1 MRYQITKTDFQE
13 LLKHLLKEN
22 IVTEVLSGKEKKNRY
37 AIVPEYVSDPAQ
49 IDEFPLS
56 QLMVYGYTRTDS
68 ASNTIL
74 HSQKALNTKVAVIGR
89 ACDVRALVELEKKRQ
104 LIWEN
109 LFIIAFHDLGYLP
122 NKPLRKFF
130 KKTEI
135 NDTEIVYE
143 RLTSSDLILKMQDG
157 TFQSFPLG
165 KNIDIAGNCSRCI
178 QKDHSLADFMI
189 GTYTLSE
196 KSEDYLIT
204 PQSKRA
210 DRLIEKLG
218 WSKKAI
224 DDKASEKYD
233 QIAQSIIENCTIK
246 REKDLSAFLTNE
258 DRFSLLTKCTACG
271 LCVKSCPVC
280 YCKVCN
286 LTAQVKAKKMDQ
298 MTFITTRFT
307 HVGDT
312 CVECGRCTTNC
323 PMNIPLDL
331 VFQSLR
337 DSFKK
342 QRDYE
347 AGSKRKETV
356 MHLDA

>member
-22 IVTEVLSGKEKKNRY
+22 IVSEVLSGIEKKNRY
-37 AIVPEYVSDPAQ
+37 AIIPEFVSDPAQ
-49 IDEFPLS
+49 IEAFPLS
-56 QLMVYGYTRTDS
+56 QLMTYGYARTDS
-68 ASNTIL
+68 ASNSIL
-74 HSQKALNTKVAVIGR
+74 HSQRSLNTKVAVIGR
-89 ACDVRALVELEKKRQ
+89 ACDVRAMVELDKKKQ
-104 LIWEN
+104 VVWEN

-122 NKPLRKFF
+122 NKSLKKFF

-135 NDTEIVYE
+135 NDADIAYE
-143 RLTSSDLILKMQDG
+143 RLTPSNLILKMKDG
-157 TFQSFPLG
+157 KFQSFPLG
-165 KNIDIAGNCSRCI
+165 KDIDIAGNCSRCV

-189 GTYTLSE
+189 GTYSLSE
-196 KSEDYLIT
+196 KSEDYIIS
-204 PQSKRA
+204 PQSDRAKRM
-210 DRLIEKLG
+210 IETLG

-224 DDKASEKYD
+224 DEKSTTEYEK
-233 QIAQSIIENCTIK
+233 IAQEIIAKCTTK
-246 REKDLSAFLTNE
+246 REQDLSAFMTNE

-271 LCVKSCPVC
+271 MCVKSCPVC
-280 YCKVCN
+280 FCKVCN
-286 LTAQVKAKKMDQ
+286 LTAQVKAKTMDQ
-298 MTFITTRFT
+298 MTFLTTRFT

-342 QRDYE
+342 DRKYE
-347 AGSKRKETV
+347 SGSDRKETV
-356 MHLDA
+356 MHLDV